1 MWERALLLN
10 KRSRGGMSNTG
21 GGGAAARK
29 GKGADGAKPL
39 SALYSGW
46 GTYRQIKIGAG
57 FKLKNKN
64 GPFSAVS
71 KLNFASKYSLE
82 SSRRDLHNALLCT
95 VCTVL

>member
-46 GTYRQIKIGAG
+46 GTYRQIQIGAG

-71 KLNFASKYSLE
+71 TPLIGRVGAFFNIFRGLQ
-82 SSRRDLHNALLCT
+82 D
-95 VCTVL
+95 